1 MASAFMGFLSAA
13 YPLDESMITQSYTQ
27 KQKIWI
33 SSYSKGWAT
42 AIDVDYTYRA
52 ILDTDVL
59 FGFEGEVAKLEKVLA
74 QTQVGQLENLVH
86 LNR

>member
-1 MASAFMGFLSAA
+1 M
-13 YPLDESMITQSYTQ
+13 
-27 KQKIWI
+27 
-33 SSYSKGWAT
+33 
-42 AIDVDYTYRA
+42 DYTYRA

-59 FGFEGEVAKLEKVLA
+59 FGFEGEVAKLEEVLA